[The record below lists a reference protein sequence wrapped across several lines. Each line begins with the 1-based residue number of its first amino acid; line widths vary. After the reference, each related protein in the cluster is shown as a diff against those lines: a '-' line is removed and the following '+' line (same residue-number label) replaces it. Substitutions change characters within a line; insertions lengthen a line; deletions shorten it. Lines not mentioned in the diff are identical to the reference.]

1 MHFPLGPR
9 RPERD
14 DDEAMKPTAVVIG
27 GTHGAGKSTLGELL
41 SQRLGWPL
49 ISRDRIR
56 GGLAWT
62 TGEPEHEAGGELS
75 RRAVAV
81 FFETLL
87 GLTKASVSV
96 VAESPFRRGLSE
108 ADIEPVVRVADV
120 RYVQCRVPRDVAIA
134 RCEAR
139 YGREFLGPML
149 CARDDARW
157 LLVEEPLELRVPVLN
172 VDTADGYEPGV
183 NDILRFATDR
193 LRGEPLL

>member
-1 MHFPLGPR
+1 
-9 RPERD
+9 
-14 DDEAMKPTAVVIG
+14 MKPTAVVIG

-108 ADIEPVVRVADV
+108 ADMGVYATNRGTRPLILVA
-120 RYVQCRVPRDVAIA
+120 A
-134 RCEAR
+134 
-139 YGREFLGPML
+139 
-149 CARDDARW
+149 
-157 LLVEEPLELRVPVLN
+157 
-172 VDTADGYEPGV
+172 GV
-183 NDILRFATDR
+183 CHLT
-193 LRGEPLL
+193 PQ